1 MERTL
6 ARYVAAGE
14 FSVFF
19 LFREENS
26 LLICLDLLGSIFA
39 FFPSPWHFPLLVG
52 LPDLLVTS
60 VGSELYSGTGL
71 TALVTLCFV
80 FNPLFPCPRE
90 YVYPIHTERALT
102 PFLNTMTCQ
111 AIFSQTLL
119 PFDHTLSL
127 SLTVFF
133 CFVFIFLFLSFALFT
148 SVYTV
153 YIEVLFVWKPQRSG
167 QVLATTNVEREK
179 NKRKTWNVV
188 YRLERPNG
196 FCVARLIT

>member
-1 MERTL
+1 M
-6 ARYVAAGE
+6 
-14 FSVFF
+14 
-19 LFREENS
+19 
-26 LLICLDLLGSIFA
+26 
-39 FFPSPWHFPLLVG
+39 
-52 LPDLLVTS
+52 TS

-133 CFVFIFLFLSFALFT
+133 CFVLFFCFYLSLSSRPCILFT
-148 SVYTV
+148 SRFFLSGSHS
-153 YIEVLFVWKPQRSG
+153 EVAKCLQQRTSREKKTKEKREMWSTDLNVPMDFVWR
-167 QVLATTNVEREK
+167 V
-179 NKRKTWNVV
+179 
-188 YRLERPNG
+188 
-196 FCVARLIT
+196 